1 VHASGGLTSG
11 EQKRLADIRR
21 FLSPREQQV
30 LEQTLSDLVRD
41 PRLPADEVEAALKRA
56 LTVFGSP
63 EAFCG
68 RLALE
73 LRPLLLSG
81 PPADAPAMV
90 AFAVPIGTAHEQW
103 LSTAGSRRYRDA
115 RALAR
120 AIRDG
125 ELEAGSFASG
135 TSLGAPESAF
145 FVTDAA
151 EFDEPGPSAARRL
164 CLSGPPAPSYVLA
177 LIPSTAL
184 PAPLRV
190 PTAADAVCRPDF
202 ELPPAGARA
211 GSTCGGI
218 PEFVTAPPTL
228 GDVSEFRLSR

>member
-1 VHASGGLTSG
+1 LTSR
-11 EQKRLADIRR
+11 EQTRLADIRR

-30 LEQTLSDLVRD
+30 LERTLGDLVRD
-41 PRLPADEVEAALKRA
+41 PRLPADEVEAALQRA
-56 LTVFGSP
+56 LSGFGSAA
-63 EAFCG
+63 AFCD
-68 RLALE
+68 RLASE
-73 LRPLLLSG
+73 LRPLALSG

-90 AFAVPIGTAHEQW
+90 AFAVPIATAHERW
-103 LSTAGSRRYRDA
+103 LSPAGSRRYRDA

-125 ELEAGSFASG
+125 ELEAGSFAPD
-135 TSLGAPESAF
+135 TPLDAPGRAF

-151 EFDEPGPSAARRL
+151 VFDSPGPSAARRL

-177 LIPSTAL
+177 LIASTAL

-190 PTAADAVCRPDF
+190 PTAADAVCRADF
-202 ELPPAGARA
+202 DLPPPDARA
-211 GSTCGGI
+211 GTNCGGS